1 MHFNFDE
8 MSMRTFFIGVLL
20 LAVVSCSST
29 TDITKNPAAM
39 TDFVT
44 GQVYVLKIPVWIW
57 NGSLMT
63 LRDKEPADS
72 EGVLSSGT
80 KLVVRKAVVFR
91 SPEVGTSTEVFAEV
105 LTGDRKGK
113 TVNVSRISQ
122 VLKTGYTK
130 RDPTMLEPVEGESK

>member
-1 MHFNFDE
+1 
-8 MSMRTFFIGVLL
+8 
-20 LAVVSCSST
+20 
-29 TDITKNPAAM
+29 M